1 MDIDTIRNIA
11 IIAHVDHGKTTL
23 IDGMLEQAGMVAAHR
38 DIDERAMDTH
48 DLEQERGIT
57 ILAKSTSIDW
67 NDHTINIIDTPGH
80 ADFGGEVQRVLKMV
94 DSVLLLVDA
103 FEGPMPQTK
112 YVLRKSLELGHQPVV
127 AINKV
132 DRGDAR
138 PHEVLDD
145 IFDLFIDVGATDEQ
159 LDFPT
164 LYTSAKEGYALRE
177 LDDAHGDLTPLF
189 ETIVDEVDPPEG
201 DADAPLQMQVAT
213 LDYDDYVGRVAIGRV
228 FNGDLEVGDDVVIVR
243 RDGSHDEVRARKLFG
258 FDGLERVE
266 RNRVEAGELCAVAGM
281 EEILP
286 GETICDLGEPQPMPM
301 IDIDEPTVSMIFTV
315 NDGPFTGLEGE
326 FVTSRQ
332 IEDRLEQE
340 LEHNVAL
347 RVEEA
352 DRAESFVV
360 SGRGELH
367 LAVLLEEMRREGYEL
382 QVSRPEVI
390 FREDDDGNK
399 LEPIEEVVVEVDSEY
414 AGNVIQSLEERRGE
428 LQYMGTTSDGAQ
440 RLEFYVPSRGLIGYQ
455 SDFLTDSR
463 GTGVMHKNFHG
474 YAPYRGE
481 IEKHRGGAM
490 VVKDEGVTTRYS
502 LHKLEERGDLFVGPG
517 EDVYGGQI
525 IGVCNREHSLV
536 VNPCKQKQLTNFRAA
551 GSDDA
556 LDLSP
561 AVEMTLE
568 RAIEFIGPDERV
580 EITPESIRLRKVELQ
595 HNIRRASES

>member
-1 MDIDTIRNIA
+1 MDIDTLRNIA

-23 IDGMLEQAGMVAAHR
+23 IDGLLEQAGMVADHR

-67 NDHTINIIDTPGH
+67 NDYTINIIDTPGH
-80 ADFGGEVQRVLKMV
+80 ADFGGEVERVLKMV

-112 YVLRKSLELGHQPVV
+112 YVLRKSLELDHQPVV

-132 DRGDAR
+132 DRDDAR
-138 PHEVLDD
+138 PHEVLDE
-145 IFDLFIDVGATDEQ
+145 IFDLFIDVEASDEQ

-164 LYTSAKEGYALRE
+164 LYTSAKEGYALRN
-177 LDDAHGDLTPLF
+177 LGDPHGDLTPLF
-189 ETIVDEVDPPEG
+189 ETVVDEVDPPEG
-201 DADAPLQMQVAT
+201 DSEDPLQMQVAT

-228 FNGDLEVGDDVVIVR
+228 FNGALEVGDDVVIAR
-243 RDGSHDEVRARKLFG
+243 RDGSRDEVRARKLFG

-266 RNRVEAGELCAVAGM
+266 CDRVEAGELCAVAGM

-286 GETICDLGEPQPMPM
+286 GETICNPDDPKPMPM
-301 IDIDEPTVSMIFTV
+301 IEIDEPTVSMIFTV
-315 NDGPFTGLEGE
+315 NDGPFTSREGE

-332 IEDRLEQE
+332 IEERLEQE

-347 RVEEA
+347 RVDEA

-390 FREDDDGNK
+390 FREDDDGNR
-399 LEPIEEVVVEVDSEY
+399 LEPIEEVIIEVDPEY

-428 LQYMGTTSDGAQ
+428 LQYMSKTSDGAQ

-455 SDFLTDSR
+455 SDFLTDTR
-463 GTGVMHKNFHG
+463 GTGVMHKNFHDYG
-474 YAPYRGE
+474 PYRGE

-490 VVKDEGVTTRYS
+490 IAKDKGVTTRYS
-502 LHKLEERGDLFVGPG
+502 LHSLEERGDLFVGPG
-517 EDVYGGQI
+517 EEVYGGQI
-525 IGVCNREHSLV
+525 IGVCNREYPLV
-536 VNPCKQKQLTNFRAA
+536 VNPCEQKQLTNFRAA

-580 EITPESIRLRKVELQ
+580 EITPESIRLRKVELE
-595 HNIRRASES
+595 HNIRRASQ